1 MTNAMTNAAQP
12 VTTLTNHHRPVLH
25 GDTPARRVLRAPA
38 LDDNLLSL
46 TGGVP
51 QTINVSV
58 IAGVPFFS
66 RPTDPEQLY
75 TGIKWQTNGYA
86 LMITFAFL
94 QPPPSS
100 TAAESITE
108 LSPVTPALWF
118 SDTFPS
124 SGLPSQ
130 MCCVPSIL
138 GEYHF
143 NVVLGDGS
151 MVVDP
156 KVVVIPIIT

>member
-1 MTNAMTNAAQP
+1 M
-12 VTTLTNHHRPVLH
+12 LH
-25 GDTPARRVLRAPA
+25 GHAPARRVLREPA
-38 LDDNLLSL
+38 LDDNLLPL

-51 QTINVSV
+51 QTIYVSV
-58 IAGVPFFS
+58 IAGIPFFS
-66 RPTDPEQLY
+66 LQNPPDQRY

-86 LMITFAFL
+86 LMITFVFV
-94 QPPPSS
+94 QPPPGSPVV
-100 TAAESITE
+100 EFINE

-118 SDTFPS
+118 SDTFPEVS
-124 SGLPSQ
+124 PSSQ
-130 MCCVPSIL
+130 MCCVPSTL

-156 KVVVIPIIT
+156 KVVVIPITT

>member
-1 MTNAMTNAAQP
+1 MTNVAQP
-12 VTTLTNHHRPVLH
+12 VTNLTNHHRHALH
-25 GDTPARRVLRAPA
+25 GDAPARRLMEPA
-38 LDDNLLSL
+38 LDDTLLPL

-51 QTINVSV
+51 QTIYVSL

-66 RPTDPEQLY
+66 LQNPPDQRY

-86 LMITFAFL
+86 LMITFVFV
-94 QPPPSS
+94 PPLLGAP
-100 TAAESITE
+100 TGDFINE

-118 SDTFPS
+118 SDTFPES
-124 SGLPSQ
+124 SPSNQ
-130 MCCVPSIL
+130 MCCVPSTL

-143 NVVLGDGS
+143 NVVRGDGS

-156 KVVVIPIIT
+156 KVVVTPIIT

>member
-1 MTNAMTNAAQP
+1 MTNAAQSA
-12 VTTLTNHHRPVLH
+12 TNRMNHHRPVP
-25 GDTPARRVLRAPA
+25 GDAPARRVLRAPA
-38 LDDNLLSL
+38 LDDNLLPL
-46 TGGVP
+46 IGGVP
-51 QTINVSV
+51 QTINVSI

-66 RPTDPEQLY
+66 LPTAPEQLY

-94 QPPPSS
+94 QPPSS
-100 TAAESITE
+100 PAAEPITE

-156 KVVVIPIIT
+156 RIVVTPIING

>member
-1 MTNAMTNAAQP
+1 MTNVAQP
-12 VTTLTNHHRPVLH
+12 VTNSTNHHRPVLH
-25 GDTPARRVLRAPA
+25 GDAPARRVLRQTA

-46 TGGVP
+46 IGGVP
-51 QTINVSV
+51 QTVYVSI

-66 RPTDPEQLY
+66 LQNPPERRY
-75 TGIKWQTNGYA
+75 AGIKWQTNGYA
-86 LMITFAFL
+86 LMITFAFV
-94 QPPPSS
+94 QPAPGSP
-100 TAAESITE
+100 AADFIDE

-118 SDTFPS
+118 SDTFPE
-124 SGLPSQ
+124 PSPSNQ

-151 MVVDP
+151 RIVDP
-156 KVVVIPIIT
+156 KIVVIPITT

>member
-1 MTNAMTNAAQP
+1 MTNVAQP
-12 VTTLTNHHRPVLH
+12 VTNSTNHHRPVLH
-25 GDTPARRVLRAPA
+25 GDAPARRARGTPRAPA
-38 LDDNLLSL
+38 LDDNLLPL

-66 RPTDPEQLY
+66 LPGAPDQRY

-86 LMITFAFL
+86 LMITFAFA
-94 QPPPSS
+94 QPPQGSP
-100 TAAESITE
+100 AAEFINE
-108 LSPVTPALWF
+108 LAPVTPALWF
-118 SDTFPS
+118 SDTFPES
-124 SGLPSQ
+124 SPSNQ
-130 MCCVPSIL
+130 MCCVPSTL

-156 KVVVIPIIT
+156 KIVVIPIIT